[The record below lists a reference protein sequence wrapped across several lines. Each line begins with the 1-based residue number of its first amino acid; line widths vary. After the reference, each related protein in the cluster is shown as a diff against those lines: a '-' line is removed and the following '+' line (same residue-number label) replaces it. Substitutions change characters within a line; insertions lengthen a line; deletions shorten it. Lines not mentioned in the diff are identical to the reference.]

1 MLGVRGSSGE
11 RNNQQCNGDNNSQ
24 SCAQDKEWRG
34 EIVARPH
41 QREESDRQGRNRERG
56 GPHDN
61 LRPRCTGNNIFD
73 TTSKSVI
80 VAA

>member
-61 LRPRCTGNNIFD
+61 FAQDAPLTAYG
-73 TTSKSVI
+73 
-80 VAA
+80 AAYVVR